1 MFKMVNM
8 YLKNIYLRKD
18 VKSMT
23 RAEVLQKT
31 TNEFLKWF
39 GYTEK
44 NSNSDLA
51 GRDYD
56 NPGDYNEH
64 AGSNNYTVF
73 ADLYKEK
80 TGINVQGQPWC
91 DTFVDTI
98 FIHLYGVDNARQLLG
113 GFSAYTPTSANYFK
127 NMGRWHTSNPQ
138 EGDVIFFKNSVRI
151 YHTGYVYKVDSTYV
165 YTTEGNTSTTD
176 NTVEEN
182 GGCVAKKKY
191 LRSNSKI
198 AGYGRLDYDLLASI
212 YKEGWMKAAD
222 NKRWWYQFANG
233 QYALNDGKNNGW
245 YQFNSNWYMFDTN
258 GYMLTGLQ
266 NDRGSYYFLCDEAG
280 SDEGKLL
287 STYDNTIGSL
297 KVWNTDKSPN
307 NNTTKSEGWLKAADN
322 KRWWY
327 QFADGS
333 YAKNDGKNNGWYIIN
348 GFYYLFDSNGYMLT
362 GKQTVNG
369 NTYYLCDIV
378 GPNEGKLMTTY
389 GNDYGALTP
398 WNTNK

>member
-1 MFKMVNM
+1 MNVFE
-8 YLKNIYLRKD
+8 NIYLRKD
-18 VKSMT
+18 VKIMT

-31 TNEFLKWF
+31 TNEFLKWV

-44 NSNSDLA
+44 NSKSDLA

-64 AGSNNYTVF
+64 AGSKNFTVF

-80 TGINVQGQPWC
+80 TGINVQGQAWC

-98 FIHLYGVDNARQLLG
+98 FIHLYGVDNAKQLLG

-127 NMGRWHTSNPQ
+127 NMGRWHTSGPK
-138 EGDVIFFKNSVRI
+138 EGDVIFFKNSTRI
-151 YHTGYVYKVDSTYV
+151 YHTGYVYSADSKYV
-165 YTTEGNTSTTD
+165 YTVEGNTSTTD

-191 LRSNSKI
+191 LLTNSKI
-198 AGYGRLDYDLLASI
+198 AGYGRPDYDLLASI

-222 NKRWWYQFANG
+222 NKRWWYQFADG
-233 QYALNDGKNNGW
+233 RYALNDGKNNGW
-245 YQFNSNWYMFDTN
+245 YQFNGFWYLFDTN

-266 NDRGSYYFLCDEAG
+266 NDRGNYYFLCDEAG
-280 SDEGKLL
+280 SDEGKLMT
-287 STYDNTIGSL
+287 SYSNTIGTL
-297 KVWNTDKSPN
+297 KPWNTDKNPN
-307 NNTTKSEGWLKAADN
+307 DSGKVEGWLKAADG

-333 YAKNDGKNNGWYIIN
+333 YAKNDGTNNGWYIIN
-348 GFYYLFDSNGYMLT
+348 GHYYMFDADGYMLT

-369 NTYYLCDIV
+369 NQYYLCDIV
-378 GPNEGKLMTTY
+378 GPDEGKLLTTY
-389 GNDYGALTP
+389 GNDYGMLTP